1 VKIQL
6 TFVDEEKRIGF
17 AIIPRKV
24 QFLEPRRTIDVARSL
39 RPAAAGGR
47 RLRLLLQAGYVC
59 LHVLHHLTMSARVGS
74 AMLLEADERV
84 GDGAV
89 DGGVVAGV

>member
-1 VKIQL
+1 
-6 TFVDEEKRIGF
+6 
-17 AIIPRKV
+17 
-24 QFLEPRRTIDVARSL
+24 
-39 RPAAAGGR
+39 
-47 RLRLLLQAGYVC
+47 
-59 LHVLHHLTMSARVGS
+59 MSARVGS